1 MILCLNYIYVIYWL
15 LDVRLKLSSMH
26 FVVGFHIYHTCVLIF
41 LLYVVFDNQESSI
54 FEIII
59 VNVMCN
65 YVKVL
70 HVIILKEGRFKHC
83 ISWLSFTP
91 RLINNKQY
99 FFIYYIFIFC
109 ENIISSVVAT
119 MYLHIPRLKLDAINV
134 SKASAKL
141 FFNYIRYVNAIIYL
155 LQIYS

>member
-1 MILCLNYIYVIYWL
+1 
-15 LDVRLKLSSMH
+15 MH

-83 ISWLSFTP
+83 IS
-91 RLINNKQY
+91 
-99 FFIYYIFIFC
+99 
-109 ENIISSVVAT
+109 
-119 MYLHIPRLKLDAINV
+119 
-134 SKASAKL
+134 
-141 FFNYIRYVNAIIYL
+141 
-155 LQIYS
+155 